1 MKDLIAIL
9 IGSLFGFFS
18 GFTGYSSVGI
28 LLAGLSIFS
37 LVKDYQTIVGT
48 SLYAIM
54 FPFSV
59 FAVLHH
65 YKHNTINFHI
75 GNILVISMIIGV
87 GVGTAATNLMSIEKY
102 EKMSRCFAGIL
113 SLIVGAYFLY
123 TANAC

>member
-1 MKDLIAIL
+1 MKDLVAIL

-18 GFTGYSSVGI
+18 GFTGYSSIGI

-37 LVKDYQTIVGT
+37 LVKDYKTIVGT
-48 SLYAIM
+48 ALYAVM

-65 YKHNTINFHI
+65 YKNNTINFHI
-75 GNILVISMIIGV
+75 GNILVISMIMGV
-87 GVGTAATNLMSIEKY
+87 CIGTAATTLISTEKY

-113 SLIVGAYFLY
+113 SLTVGTYFLY
-123 TANAC
+123 TANTC